1 MGQDTGS
8 PNTTGSEKEIGM
20 TTENA
25 NPRHL
30 ARPVQRLYTT
40 TRRQAQKG
48 LNAENSRPATARG
61 GDISLDIPF
70 YRTGGWARL
79 FGSPKTRRRR
89 ASQGCRFR
97 EKRDAQKALLALNNA
112 SAFLLTRC
120 SSCAEGAERPTFSSI
135 QAWFPG
141 ATRIPPRYSRVIRSV
156 IFALFRVN
164 AASRMRYLRA
174 LAMLPAK
181 SVHDRCRFNAA

>member
-1 MGQDTGS
+1 MSFAWGPIVEDTQRPTGQKEPAAADGVALMGQDTGS
-8 PNTTGSEKEIGM
+8 GNTTGSEKEIGM

-70 YRTGGWARL
+70 YRAQ
-79 FGSPKTRRRR
+79 GSQRSSVTAIVRRE
-89 ASQGCRFR
+89 S
-97 EKRDAQKALLALNNA
+97 K
-112 SAFLLTRC
+112 
-120 SSCAEGAERPTFSSI
+120 
-135 QAWFPG
+135 
-141 ATRIPPRYSRVIRSV
+141 
-156 IFALFRVN
+156 
-164 AASRMRYLRA
+164 
-174 LAMLPAK
+174 
-181 SVHDRCRFNAA
+181 RCRGRWRC